1 MRSLLI
7 VETRD
12 CAEHRGPG
20 QMAELAAGMVKAG
33 VPATIFITENAVF
46 AGRSGSESPFKK
58 AVSGGVSII
67 ADKFALDERAIPADD
82 LQSGIQPADVDVIVD
97 HLAAG
102 ACIMWR

>member
-1 MRSLLI
+1 MRALLI

-20 QMAELAAGMVKAG
+20 HMAELAAGMVKAG

-46 AGRSGSESPFKK
+46 GGRSGSESPFKK
-58 AVSGGVSII
+58 AVSGGVSVS
-67 ADKFALDERAIPADD
+67 ADRFALDERAIPADD

-102 ACIMWR
+102 ACVMWR